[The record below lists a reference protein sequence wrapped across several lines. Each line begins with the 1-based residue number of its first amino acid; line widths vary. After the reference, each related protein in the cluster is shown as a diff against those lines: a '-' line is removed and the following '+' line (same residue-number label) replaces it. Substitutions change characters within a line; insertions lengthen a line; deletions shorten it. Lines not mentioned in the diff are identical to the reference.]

1 MDALRAFLF
10 GVTIAAPVGPIA
22 LLLIHTGLNHRL
34 PAALAGALGVALADF
49 TYALVALSAGT
60 GLAALLHGHQREFQ
74 FTSSGLL
81 ILLGL
86 WLATKAMRQ
95 PVPKAGAKQ
104 QATRPPGLVQLYLLT
119 LANPLTILLFAG
131 FSGQMTAGGSAGAIL
146 NGSVFL
152 FLGSLAIQTAYATF
166 GAVLQ
171 RWVTTPGAVRAVNAL
186 SGVAIAGFGLYGLGR
201 GG

>member
-1 MDALRAFLF
+1 MGRRTGLSGDRDGREA
-10 GVTIAAPVGPIA
+10 A
-22 LLLIHTGLNHRL
+22 LLLY
-34 PAALAGALGVALADF
+34 PARIGAAEIGMNDALSMRASPSAAWAG
-49 TYALVALSAGT
+49 TYARPPCRGIFY
-60 GLAALLHGHQREFQ
+60 QREFQ

-95 PVPKAGAKQ
+95 PVPKAGAAQ

-131 FSGQMTAGGSAGAIL
+131 FSGQMTAGGGLGAIVT
-146 NGSVFL
+146 GSVFL
-152 FLGSLAIQTAYATF
+152 FLGSLAIQAGYATF

-171 RWVTTPGAVRAVNAL
+171 RWVTTPRAVRAVNAL
-186 SGVAIAGFGLYGLGR
+186 SGVAIAGFGLYGLWRAG
-201 GG
+201 